1 MYLEVYNIVVQIIL
15 DEIIMWI
22 ILALCAA
29 CFTSL
34 TNIFAK
40 IGISK
45 EVNSNLATAYRTF
58 VVIICSVIICF
69 ISGDIYKF
77 GSFTYKN
84 YIFLIL
90 SSIFTCASWICYYK
104 AIQLGNVSKVA
115 AIDKS
120 SFILTS
126 ILFIIFFYNDTTN
139 GGNRLALASL
149 IISIIFIFIGTYLII
164 DQKRDMA
171 NKGNK
176 WLIYAIL
183 SAVFASFVS
192 LFIKLGLKDT
202 PSDLGTLFRTII
214 VFIFASLIVVFRKDY
229 RDFQK
234 ITCRSW
240 IFLTISGVMTGGAWL
255 LEYSALN
262 YVNSNPVG
270 VSSIGKLS
278 ILLTMSFSYL
288 ILKEKFS
295 RKMITGL
302 YIICLG
308 IFLVITSS
316 L

>member
-1 MYLEVYNIVVQIIL
+1 
-15 DEIIMWI
+15 MWI
-22 ILALCAA
+22 ILALGAA

-45 EVNSNLATAYRTF
+45 EVNSNLATVYRTF
-58 VVIICSVIICF
+58 IVIICSILICF

-77 GSFTYKN
+77 GCFTYKN

-90 SSIFTCASWICYYK
+90 SGIFTCGSWICYYK
-104 AIQLGNVSKVA
+104 AIKLGNVSKVA

-139 GGNRLALASL
+139 GGNRLSFTSL
-149 IISIIFIFIGTYLII
+149 IISIIFIFIGTFLMI
-164 DQKRDMA
+164 DQKENEN
-171 NKGNK
+171 NKSNK

-183 SAVFASFVS
+183 SAIFASFVS
-192 LFIKLGLKDT
+192 LFIKMGLKDT

-214 VFIFASLIVVFRKDY
+214 VFIFASLIVTFKKDY
-229 RDFQK
+229 RYFKK
-234 ITCRSW
+234 ITCKSRL
-240 IFLTISGVMTGGAWL
+240 FLTISGIMTGGAWL

-270 VSSIGKLS
+270 VTSIEKLS
-278 ILLTMSFSYL
+278 ILLTMLFSYL

-295 RKMITGL
+295 RRMLTGL
-302 YIICLG
+302 YIIGLG
-308 IFLVITSS
+308 IFIVITIS